1 MSIRHIVMWKVSA
14 TTNEEREQQYLEIK
28 SALEGLN
35 GVIPEIKSLTVSR
48 NMHKIGDNYD
58 VVLDSVFDSIADVE
72 SYAAHP
78 AHVEAGKVPKSYA
91 VARGQVDFE
100 F

>member
-1 MSIRHIVMWKVSA
+1 MSIRHIVMWKVSG
-14 TTNEEREQQYLEIK
+14 TSPEERSQQYTEIRD
-28 SALEGLN
+28 ALEGLN
-35 GVIPEIKSLTVSR
+35 GVIPEIRSLTVSQ
-48 NMHKIGDNYD
+48 NIHKIGDNFD

-72 SYAAHP
+72 AYAAHP

-91 VARGQVDFE
+91 VGRAQVDFE

>member
-1 MSIRHIVMWKVSA
+1 MSIRHIVMWKLSA
-14 TTNEEREQQYLEIK
+14 STSEEREQQYLEIK

-35 GVIPEIKSLTVSR
+35 GVIPEIRSLTVSQ
-48 NMHKIGDNYD
+48 NVHKIGDNYD

-72 SYAAHP
+72 AYAAHP

-91 VARGQVDFE
+91 VARAQVDVE

>member
-1 MSIRHIVMWKVSA
+1 MSIRHIVMWKLSA
-14 TTNEEREQQYLEIK
+14 TTNEERAQQAGEIK
-28 SALEGLN
+28 SALEALN
-35 GVIPEIKSLTVSR
+35 GVIPEIKSLTVSQ
-48 NMHKIGDNYD
+48 NIHKIGDNFD

-72 SYAAHP
+72 TYAAHP

-91 VARGQVDFE
+91 IGRAQVDVE

>member
-1 MSIRHIVMWKVSA
+1 MSIRHMVMWKLSA
-14 TTNEEREQQYLEIK
+14 STSEEREQQYLEIK

-35 GVIPEIKSLTVSR
+35 GVIPEIQSLTVSQ
-48 NMHKIGDNYD
+48 NVHKIGDNYD

-72 SYAAHP
+72 AYAADP
-78 AHVEAGKVPKSYA
+78 AHVEAGKVPKTYA
-91 VARGQVDFE
+91 VARAQVDVE

>member
-1 MSIRHIVMWKVSA
+1 MSIRHIVMWKVSGETPEARA
-14 TTNEEREQQYLEIK
+14 TQYEQIRD
-28 SALEGLN
+28 ALEGLN
-35 GVIPEIKSLTVSR
+35 GVVPEIRSLTVSQ
-48 NMHKIGDNYD
+48 NIHKIGDNYD

-72 SYAAHP
+72 AYAAHP

-91 VARGQVDFE
+91 VSRAQVDVE